1 MVARGVPTGE
11 AHYVPTFPTIEA
23 AAPVA
28 RADLA
33 TPADA
38 TVLLALSRLHEK
50 KGLDVL
56 LRALAELPGCVAWIA
71 GDGPLEGDL
80 KALAARLGVADRVR
94 FLGWRNDRGALLRAA
109 DICVLPSRWEPFGTV
124 MLEAWAAGTPLV
136 AAASQ
141 GPAAL
146 IEDGGNGLLVPVD
159 DAPALAAAIRR
170 LMADPALR
178 AHLIER
184 GRADYQ
190 QGFTRE
196 AVTERML
203 ALYRQLIA
211 ESERGH
217 GRGREG
223 RRMSAEAQSGAGGIV
238 TAALL
243 VIGDEILSG
252 RTKDKNIGHIADHLT
267 AIGIQMKEVRIVPDE
282 EPEIVDAV
290 NALRKR
296 YDYVFTTGGIGPTH
310 DDITAD
316 AIAKAFGVGIDVD
329 ERALAPMRAYFQ
341 RRGVE
346 LTPARMRMAR
356 IPFGAE
362 LVENSRVDRAGL
374 HAGQR
379 HRHGR
384 HPQHHARDARCG
396 DQVPQ
401 DRQEDALRRHGPAPP
416 RGRDRRDVRRP
427 AEALPR
433 RAHGQLSLPA
443 RRQARHAAGAALH
456 RRRPPRRGRE
466 RAQDPARRAR
476 LGVSVPFR

>member
-1 MVARGVPTGE
+1 M
-11 AHYVPTFPTIEA
+11 
-23 AAPVA
+23 
-28 RADLA
+28 
-33 TPADA
+33 
-38 TVLLALSRLHEK
+38 
-50 KGLDVL
+50 
-56 LRALAELPGCVAWIA
+56 
-71 GDGPLEGDL
+71 
-80 KALAARLGVADRVR
+80 AARLGVADRVR

-141 GPAAL
+141 GPSAL

-159 DAPALAAAIRR
+159 DAAALAAAIRR
-170 LMADPALR
+170 LMAEPALK
-178 AHLIER
+178 AHLIDR

-211 ESERGH
+211 ESEAGR

-223 RRMSAEAQSGAGGIV
+223 RRMSGEGQGQIGSGDIV

-267 AIGIQMKEVRIVPDE
+267 AIGIQMKEVRIVADE
-282 EPEIVDAV
+282 EAEIVDAL

-316 AIAKAFGVGIDVD
+316 AVAKAFGVGIDVD
-329 ERALAPMRAYFQ
+329 ERALAPMRAYLPAA
-341 RRGVE
+341 RRG
-346 LTPARMRMAR
+346 ADA
-356 IPFGAE
+356 GAHAHGAHP
-362 LVENSRVDRAGL
+362 LRRRAGREL
-374 HAGQR
+374 ACR
-379 HRHGR
+379 S
-384 HPQHHARDARCG
+384 
-396 DQVPQ
+396 
-401 DRQEDALRRHGPAPP
+401 
-416 RGRDRRDVRRP
+416 
-427 AEALPR
+427 R
-433 RAHGQLSLPA
+433 RASCWATSSSWPA
-443 RRQARHAAGAALH
+443 C
-456 RRRPPRRGRE
+456 PT
-466 RAQDPARRAR
+466 
-476 LGVSVPFR
+476 SCT